1 MARGVGQE
9 KLLKRRR
16 AEKEEKLSL
25 EEVEEANNDQ
35 RSNHGDSEEL
45 SEEFKRFIEAKAKST
60 INSLFGDLLEVVEG
74 KVANPLPAVGENG
87 GSGNNIMEV
96 EEAFENLRRAITGL
110 KIPDNVTSSI
120 RREFLCSKGGK
131 ETSKETKS
139 TGLRKKLNRDNFKI
153 PSSSEK
159 PSPAKPTLLKL
170 EPIKS
175 SGSEASLT
183 PHKSI
188 KPVKSSGSEASL
200 TPIKSIKPVKSSGS
214 EASLLTPIT
223 SDRSTG
229 SGRSSEKGKQVCKLR
244 F

>member
-25 EEVEEANNDQ
+25 EEVDNDQ

-74 KVANPLPAVGENG
+74 KVANPLPAPGENG

-96 EEAFENLRRAITGL
+96 EEAFENLRRAISGL
-110 KIPDNVTSSI
+110 KIPDHVTSSI
-120 RREFLCSKGGK
+120 RREFLASKGGK

-153 PSSSEK
+153 PSSSSEK

-183 PHKSI
+183 PHKLI
-188 KPVKSSGSEASL
+188 KP
-200 TPIKSIKPVKSSGS
+200 IKSSGS

-223 SDRSTG
+223 SDRSSG
-229 SGRSSEKGKQVCKLR
+229 SGRSSEKGKQVCQLR

>member
-25 EEVEEANNDQ
+25 EEVDNDQ
-35 RSNHGDSEEL
+35 RSNQGDSEEL

-120 RREFLCSKGGK
+120 RREFLASKGGK

-153 PSSSEK
+153 PSSSS
-159 PSPAKPTLLKL
+159 SPAKPTLLKL

-183 PHKSI
+183 PIKMI
-188 KPVKSSGSEASL
+188 KP
-200 TPIKSIKPVKSSGS
+200 IKSSGS

-223 SDRSTG
+223 SDRSSG
-229 SGRSSEKGKQVCKLR
+229 SGRSSEKGKQVCQLR

>member
-16 AEKEEKLSL
+16 AEKEEKVAL
-25 EEVEEANNDQ
+25 EEADNDQ
-35 RSNHGDSEEL
+35 RSNQGDSEEL

-74 KVANPLPAVGENG
+74 KVANPLPAPGENG
-87 GSGNNIMEV
+87 GSGNIGEV

-120 RREFLCSKGGK
+120 RREFLASKGG
-131 ETSKETKS
+131 KETKS

-183 PHKSI
+183 PHKLI
-188 KPVKSSGSEASL
+188 KP
-200 TPIKSIKPVKSSGS
+200 IKSSGS

-223 SDRSTG
+223 SDRSSG
-229 SGRSSEKGKQVCKLR
+229 SGRSSEKGKQVCQLK

>member
-1 MARGVGQE
+1 M
-9 KLLKRRR
+9 
-16 AEKEEKLSL
+16 EKLSL

-35 RSNHGDSEEL
+35 RSNQGDSEEL

-60 INSLFGDLLEVVEG
+60 INSLFGHLLEVVEG
-74 KVANPLPAVGENG
+74 KVANPLPAVGEND
-87 GSGNNIMEV
+87 GSGNNIVEV
-96 EEAFENLRRAITGL
+96 EEAFENLKSAITGL

-120 RREFLCSKGGK
+120 RREFLASKGGK

-159 PSPAKPTLLKL
+159 PSPAKSTFLKL
-170 EPIKS
+170 EPVKSSGSEVSLTPIKPIKS

-183 PHKSI
+183 P
-188 KPVKSSGSEASL
+188 
-200 TPIKSIKPVKSSGS
+200 
-214 EASLLTPIT
+214 IT
-223 SDRSTG
+223 SDRSSG
-229 SGRSSEKGKQVCKLR
+229 SGRSSEKGKQVCHLR

>member
-16 AEKEEKLSL
+16 AEKEKLSL
-25 EEVEEANNDQ
+25 EEVDNDQ

-74 KVANPLPAVGENG
+74 KVANPLPAPGENG

-96 EEAFENLRRAITGL
+96 EEAFENLRRAISGL

-120 RREFLCSKGGK
+120 RREFLASKGGK

-153 PSSSEK
+153 PSSSSEK

-183 PHKSI
+183 PHKLI
-188 KPVKSSGSEASL
+188 KP
-200 TPIKSIKPVKSSGS
+200 IKSSGS

-223 SDRSTG
+223 SDRSSG
-229 SGRSSEKGKQVCKLR
+229 SGRSSEKGKQVCQLR

>member
-25 EEVEEANNDQ
+25 EEDDNDQ
-35 RSNHGDSEEL
+35 RSNQGDSEEL

-74 KVANPLPAVGENG
+74 KVANPLPVVGENG
-87 GSGNNIMEV
+87 GSGNNIVEV
-96 EEAFENLRRAITGL
+96 EEAFENLRSAITGL

-120 RREFLCSKGGK
+120 RREFLASKGGK

-183 PHKSI
+183 PHKMI
-188 KPVKSSGSEASL
+188 KP
-200 TPIKSIKPVKSSGS
+200 IKSSGS

-223 SDRSTG
+223 SDRSSG
-229 SGRSSEKGKQVCKLR
+229 SGRSSEKGKQVCQLR